1 MRLDVFLS
9 ANALAKSRSRAA
21 ELISAGQIEVNGV
34 IITKPSYAVIDGDSI
49 RVLGDNCPY
58 VSRGGLKL
66 EGAIDRFAIDVH
78 GAVCADIGASTGGF
92 TDCLL
97 SRGAAHVYAIDSG
110 HDQLASSLCEDARV
124 TNIEGFNARF
134 LSDGTLPEKCD
145 IAVSD
150 LSFISQR
157 LVLPAVRNIL
167 KAGASYIALIKPQFE
182 CGRGAVGKGGI
193 VKDRKQHE
201 IAVRTVLSC
210 AEENGFSPAGIVKSP
225 IKGGDG
231 NTEFLFY
238 AIIGGEKKITE
249 KDISEA
255 VYG

>member
-1 MRLDVFLS
+1 MRLDVFL
-9 ANALAKSRSRAA
+9 ATNALAKSRSRAA
-21 ELISAGQIEVNGV
+21 ELISAGKVEVNG
-34 IITKPSYAVIDGDSI
+34 IIATKPSYAILDGDSV
-49 RVLGDNCPY
+49 RVLGDDCPY

-66 EGAIDRFAIDVH
+66 EGALDNFVIDVR

-97 SRGAAHVYAIDSG
+97 SRGAAHVHAIDSG
-110 HDQLASSLCEDARV
+110 HGQLAPSLCEDARV

-134 LSDGTLPEKCD
+134 LSDDTLAEKCD

-157 LVLPAVRNIL
+157 LVLPAVRNIM
-167 KAGASYIALIKPQFE
+167 KAGAIYIALIKPQFE
-182 CGRGAVGKGGI
+182 CGRAAVGKGGI

-201 IAVRTVLSC
+201 IAVSAVLSC
-210 AEENGFSPAGIVKSP
+210 AEENGFAPAGIMKSP

-238 AIIGGEKKITE
+238 AVLGGECKITE